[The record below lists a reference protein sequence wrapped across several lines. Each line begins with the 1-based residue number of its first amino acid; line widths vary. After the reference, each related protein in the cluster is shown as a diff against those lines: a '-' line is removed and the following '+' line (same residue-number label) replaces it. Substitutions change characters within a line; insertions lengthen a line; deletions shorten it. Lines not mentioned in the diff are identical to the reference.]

1 MSFLISRSLS
11 LFLFFY
17 RTERPHYIHY
27 LFSEYA
33 SRAPLQEEAGE
44 VLLWKDDFDF
54 FKDAETTAD
63 LPEGVQPLNTDEAE
77 KTDDFM
83 SKVASCL
90 NIKRGSQLISQAEK
104 DLLTWSCDW
113 GRFRVP
119 TLYNQLSIR
128 LK

>member
-1 MSFLISRSLS
+1 M
-11 LFLFFY
+11 
-17 RTERPHYIHY
+17 
-27 LFSEYA
+27 
-33 SRAPLQEEAGE
+33 
-44 VLLWKDDFDF
+44 LLWKDDFDF
-54 FKDAETTAD
+54 FKDAETTVD

-104 DLLTWSCDW
+104 DLLTRSCDW

-119 TLYNQLSIR
+119 TPYNQLSLR
-128 LK
+128 LSNLLLGSQYQPGDEP

>member
-1 MSFLISRSLS
+1 
-11 LFLFFY
+11 
-17 RTERPHYIHY
+17 
-27 LFSEYA
+27 
-33 SRAPLQEEAGE
+33 

-77 KTDDFM
+77 KTYDFM

-119 TLYNQLSIR
+119 TLYNQLSLR